1 MKNTTLKEYVFK
13 LPMEEYNTIVLVFYY
28 GINILT
34 GTPQK
39 IFDSVTPNIF
49 VKDTKKINHSREDLI
64 IVDVDIDES
73 EVRK

>member
-13 LPMEEYNTIVLVFYY
+13 LPMEEYNTIILVFYY

-39 IFDSVTPNIF
+39 YLTVL
-49 VKDTKKINHSREDLI
+49 HLI
-64 IVDVDIDES
+64 YL
-73 EVRK
+73 

>member
-39 IFDSVTPNIF
+39 NI
-49 VKDTKKINHSREDLI
+49 
-64 IVDVDIDES
+64 
-73 EVRK
+73 